1 MTNNSS
7 KRTTIIDI
15 ASHLGISHTTVSR
28 ALNGSPKVKEPTRR
42 KIVEAAHQLGYVPN
56 QNARGLNQGR
66 TYTIGLFFTDLQNGT
81 SGLFLTSIILN
92 IREQLP
98 ENYVLSINSIN
109 DHDRLSFFDGV
120 VVVSQSVKDEEFINN
135 LVQMKIPV
143 VVLNRKTQIQPVY
156 NYWLDN
162 YSAAREMTT
171 HALQAGH
178 RNVALIRGSLD
189 YASTQERSQGYF
201 AAIQEWDAAHPTK
214 LFAHPPIEGEY
225 TAKGGCRAMEEL
237 LARPNFPDYVFI
249 ENDDMA
255 IGALHAI
262 NAHPNLKHPV
272 SVSGF
277 DDMDIATYT
286 SPSLTTVHSP
296 ITEMTALGIAT
307 LKHLLTND
315 ELDDDIPFKK
325 CFKMP
330 IIYRE
335 SLRK

>member
-28 ALNGSPKVKEPTRR
+28 ALNGSPKVKETTRR

-135 LVQMKIPV
+135 LVQMK
-143 VVLNRKTQIQPVY
+143 
-156 NYWLDN
+156 
-162 YSAAREMTT
+162 
-171 HALQAGH
+171 
-178 RNVALIRGSLD
+178 
-189 YASTQERSQGYF
+189 
-201 AAIQEWDAAHPTK
+201 
-214 LFAHPPIEGEY
+214 
-225 TAKGGCRAMEEL
+225 
-237 LARPNFPDYVFI
+237 
-249 ENDDMA
+249 
-255 IGALHAI
+255 
-262 NAHPNLKHPV
+262 
-272 SVSGF
+272 
-277 DDMDIATYT
+277 
-286 SPSLTTVHSP
+286 
-296 ITEMTALGIAT
+296 
-307 LKHLLTND
+307 
-315 ELDDDIPFKK
+315 
-325 CFKMP
+325 
-330 IIYRE
+330 
-335 SLRK
+335 